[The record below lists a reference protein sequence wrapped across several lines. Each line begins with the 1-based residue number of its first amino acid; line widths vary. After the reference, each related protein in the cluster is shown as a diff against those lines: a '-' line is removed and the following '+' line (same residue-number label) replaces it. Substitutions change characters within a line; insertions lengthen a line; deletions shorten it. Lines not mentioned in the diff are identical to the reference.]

1 MKKIILCLLCVLC
14 LCGLVGCAQKQ
25 KPADIIASGGQVKIG
40 IIKYVTAPALDS
52 AQEGIIE
59 ALEKAGYKDGEK
71 IKIVKYSPEGD
82 PSTLSQVSEIAVKE
96 CDLVFA
102 IATPTVSEV
111 KAKIKKTGLDVPVL
125 FTAVTDPVAKGIVD
139 SLEKTGCNISGTSDL
154 NPVADQLALITD
166 LAPEAKKVGFLYTS
180 SEDNSVVQL
189 NLLKAKAAELNLE
202 VVTRAI
208 TNLSELKMATEALV
222 GEGIDVIYLPTDNLV
237 NSAAKTVLDITN
249 KNKIPSICAE
259 EGYLSNGG
267 TITLSI
273 NYKDLGKLTGEMA
286 VKILNGEVEDASSLP
301 VGNLTKFELKVNE
314 EEANKYGIII
324 SDAIKEKLNK

>member
-1 MKKIILCLLCVLC
+1 MKKIMLCLLFLLC
-14 LCGLVGCAQKQ
+14 LCGLVGCGEKQ
-25 KPADIIASGGQVKIG
+25 KPADILASGGQVKIG

-52 AQEGIIE
+52 AQEGIIK
-59 ALEKAGYKDGEK
+59 ALEDAGFKDGEN
-71 IKIVKYSPEGD
+71 IKIVKYAPEAD
-82 PSTLSQVSEIAVKE
+82 PSTLTQVAELAVKD

-111 KAKIKKTGLDVPVL
+111 KAKVIKTGLDVPVL
-125 FTAVTDPVAKGIVD
+125 FTAVTDPVAKGIVE

-166 LAPEAKKVGFLYTS
+166 LAPEAKKVGFLYTA
-180 SEDNSVVQL
+180 SEDNSIVQL
-189 NLLKAKAAELNLE
+189 NLLKEKAKELKLE
-202 VVTRAI
+202 VISKAI
-208 TNLSELKMATEALV
+208 TNLSELKSATESLV
-222 GEGIDVIYLPTDNLV
+222 SDGIDVIYLPTDNLV

-273 NYKDLGKLTGEMA
+273 NYKDLGYLTGEMA
-286 VKILNGEVEDASSLP
+286 VKILKGEVEDASKLP

-314 EEANKYGIII
+314 EEANKYGIKI